1 MGLAASRIGDKFQIR
16 CNVPTLGTGSPNVFV
31 NQLANGTLGKQ
42 TIPYLERVPCP
53 KCCVTH
59 VAPFITGSTKVF
71 VNQIASSR
79 LGHLDL
85 GLTGNFPLVQGS
97 PNVFIV

>member
-1 MGLAASRIGDKFQIR
+1 MTLAASRIGDQFQKR
-16 CNVPTLGTGSPNVFV
+16 CNVPVLGTGSPNVFV

-53 KCCVTH
+53 KCCKPH
-59 VAPFITGSTKVF
+59 VAPFITGSSKVF

-79 LGHLDL
+79 LAHLDL
-85 GLTGNFPLVQGS
+85 GITGTFPLVKGS